1 VDLLTAAAFKGALDV
16 GDRIIEICKL
26 KTDGSFYEQQEFKSR
41 LRERETAIAAQQQ
54 DQSAAAADW
63 RGLEV
68 ALATLSQTDRLNRIL
83 AANPFRLSIEDTKQL
98 VYDASSDG
106 THPVLLEAPINARKD
121 AAKSSEQDILDLDI
135 GNRWSRHP
143 CAEDVTP
150 LGGVIDRPLRHE
162 DLDVHIIATSLSEVP
177 VILTYGQ
184 LKADSTL
191 WLSVYAWN
199 IVAKG
204 AIRDPL
210 KIALPSLQLP
220 DASSSSPEL
229 RAWKDEVCALI
240 TSIIAMLAQW
250 YYLVNCGRKPTLE
263 KLASL
268 AGGSEVRALLARQ
281 LIAAYEILAL
291 EHSSADIRLDQA
303 ELFADAGMNA
313 QASVFALSILDHVR
327 AQTPEAT
334 DYGVLERL
342 VNILSMIGDDASA
355 KEAGELLEDRS
366 RSAVQRILGWVN

>member
-1 VDLLTAAAFKGALDV
+1 MDLLSAAAFKGALDV

-41 LRERETAIAAQQQ
+41 LREREAAIAAQQQ

-106 THPVLLEAPINARKD
+106 TRPVLLETPISAYKD
-121 AAKSSEQDILDLDI
+121 VIRSFKHEILDLDI

-143 CAEDVTP
+143 CAEDVSA
-150 LGGVIDRPLRHE
+150 LSGVIDRPLRHQ
-162 DLDVHIIATSLSEVP
+162 DLDVQIIATSLSEVP
-177 VILTYGQ
+177 VILIYGQ

-199 IVAKG
+199 IVAKS
-204 AIRDPL
+204 AKRDPL
-210 KIALPSLQLP
+210 KIALPSLRLP
-220 DASSSSPEL
+220 DVPPTSPEL
-229 RAWKDEVCALI
+229 RVWKDEVCSRI
-240 TSIIAMLAQW
+240 VTIIAMLAQW
-250 YYLVNCGRKPTLE
+250 YYLVNCGRKPTLD

-281 LIAAYEILAL
+281 LIAAYEILAF

-303 ELFADAGMNA
+303 ELYADAGMNA

-327 AQTPEAT
+327 AQTTEAT

-342 VNILSMIGDDASA
+342 GNILSMVGDDASA
-355 KEAGELLEDRS
+355 KEAGELLEGRS
-366 RSAVQRILGWVN
+366 KAALQRILGWVN